1 MMIAPHAILR
11 YLERVEG
18 FDIEAA
24 RQRLRPATVRVFSD
38 SALVVLLEQEEPALI
53 ERVKETLMRDCADAA
68 NAGAR
73 SLVSGGVKYAFRD
86 HALVTVMRAGSR
98 VKRRKRERKTA

>member
-24 RQRLRPATVRVFSD
+24 RRRLRPPAVRVFSD
-38 SALVVLLEQEEPALI
+38 SALVVLLEQEDPAFI
-53 ERVKETLMRDCADAA
+53 ERVKETLMQACSDAA

-73 SLVSGGVKYAFRD
+73 SLVAGGVKYAFRD

-98 VKRRKRERKTA
+98 LKRRKRERETA